1 MTSRIP
7 GFYRLPP
14 EKRLDALEAHRNV
27 QGSKLDAY
35 RQDGLTVAQADLMV
49 ENVISTFAMPNAVAV
64 NFLINGR
71 DRIVPMVVEE
81 PSVVA
86 AVSNM
91 AKLTRT
97 DGGFT
102 AQADPSVMIGQIQ
115 LTELG
120 DPDTV
125 VRQLEEQIPEFMQV
139 AASVHPRLAER
150 GGGPRGFEVRRITY
164 DEPGHEPEEMV
175 VLHVLLDCADA
186 MGANM
191 VNTVCERLAPLVEQA
206 THARVGLRILSNLA
220 DRRLARAHV
229 RLSPVSLATDQQ
241 DGQQVARAIASAWRF
256 AWADPYR
263 AATHNKGIMNG
274 VDAVCIATG
283 NDWRA
288 VEAGAHAYAARDGQ
302 YRPLTRWEV
311 DESGFLVGSI
321 EIPLQMGTVGGP
333 IRVHPTVQSNL
344 HLLDEPNARD
354 LAMVTATVG
363 LAQNLGALK
372 ALATDGIQRGHMRM
386 HARTIAA
393 TAGANAEEARQ
404 VVLHLCSSGEF
415 SVEAAKRCL
424 SQIRQADSD

>member
-14 EKRLDALEAHRNV
+14 EERLDALEAHRDV

-35 RQDGLTVAQADLMV
+35 REDGLTVAQADLMV

-64 NFLINGR
+64 NFCINGR

-86 AVSNM
+86 AVSHM
-91 AKLTRT
+91 AKLTRA
-97 DGGFT
+97 DGGFS
-102 AQADPSVMIGQIQ
+102 ADADPGVMIGQIQ
-115 LTELG
+115 LTSVT
-120 DPDTV
+120 DPDAV
-125 VRQLEEQIPEFMQV
+125 VARLESALPKLEAV
-139 AASVHPRLAER
+139 AAAIHPRLAQR
-150 GGGPRGFEVRRITY
+150 GGGPRGFEIRRITY
-164 DEPGHEPEEMV
+164 DEPGRPVEEMV
-175 VLHVLLDCADA
+175 VLHVLLDCVDA

-191 VNTVCERLAPLVEQA
+191 INTVCERLAPHVEEA
-206 THARVGLRILSNLA
+206 TGARVGLRILSNLA
-220 DRRLARAHV
+220 DRRLARARV
-229 RLSPVSLATDQQ
+229 RLSPDTLATDWR
-241 DGQQVARAIASAWRF
+241 DGHQVAQAIASAWRF

-274 VDAVCIATG
+274 IDAVCIATG

-288 VEAGAHAYAARDGQ
+288 VEAGAHAFAARDGQ

-311 DESGFLVGSI
+311 DDEGFLVGAI

-344 HLLDEPNARD
+344 HLLEEPNARN

-393 TAGANAEEARQ
+393 TAGATPDEARQ
-404 VVLHLCSSGEF
+404 VVPHLCSSGDF
-415 SVEAAKRCL
+415 SVEAAKRFL
-424 SQIRQADSD
+424 AELRNAKTG